1 MAYYCFF
8 LEVAENNV
16 KNFVEIFAKEIT
28 VEVAKKIGKL
38 LTSSKRKL
46 QITCILNKEAAEEIN
61 ERRMNVA
68 ES

>member
-1 MAYYCFF
+1 M
-8 LEVAENNV
+8 AENKV

-61 ERRMNVA
+61 VKCIWPKA
-68 ES
+68 EILSKTFSS